1 MTEPTFINFHPNENG
16 HELCYCLFVVN
27 LDRFAGICNI
37 CDGLYSKLCVPNK
50 TRFKL
55 ACF

>member
-1 MTEPTFINFHPNENG
+1 MTEPTFINLHPNENG

-55 ACF
+55 ACC